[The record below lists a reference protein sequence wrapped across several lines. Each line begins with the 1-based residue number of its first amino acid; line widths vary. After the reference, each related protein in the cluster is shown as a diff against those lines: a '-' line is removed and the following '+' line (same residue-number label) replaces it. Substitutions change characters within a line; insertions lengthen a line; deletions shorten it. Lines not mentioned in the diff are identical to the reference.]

1 MKTNFSEIVNG
12 ILDEILY
19 ESKNGK
25 DSIELNYEISTLSSQ
40 LSVSATSFHL
50 SLIRKLKS
58 IDGYELINFRIRQ
71 TEEVLYVNREY
82 VESDTIYQINI
93 ELSKI

>member
-40 LSVSATSFHL
+40 LSATSLHS
-50 SLIRKLKS
+50 SLISKLKR
-58 IDGYELINFRIRQ
+58 IDGYELITFRIRQ
-71 TEEVLYVNREY
+71 TEEVLYVDREY